1 LKDCHTE
8 PVEVYSH
15 LEQGLRQAQTDKSYF
30 MIAYVKHNNRNYN
43 IDLSKPLDIS
53 IPLHGNDSNVNAW
66 YVDPPKIEAHTD
78 GDYIGK
84 VSEGGSTNFNN
95 ISFNPH
101 AHGTHTECVGH
112 ITKDF
117 HSINKNL
124 NRFFFLAEVVTIAP
138 EKYQD
143 DFVISR
149 KQLQYAFGNKKR
161 EALVVRT
168 LPNLKEKLSRQYS
181 NTNPPYL
188 LEQTAEFLAEK
199 EIDHLLIDL
208 PSVDKEKD
216 SGALLAHRAFWNVEG
231 KIRKKATIT
240 EFIFVP
246 NSIKDGTY
254 FLNLQVAP
262 FENDASPSRPVLYKI
277 EEE

>member
-1 LKDCHTE
+1 MEGEFT
-8 PVEVYSH
+8 
-15 LEQGLRQAQTDKSYF
+15 
-30 MIAYVKHNNRNYN
+30 
-43 IDLSKPLDIS
+43 
-53 IPLHGNDSNVNAW
+53 
-66 YVDPPKIEAHTD
+66 
-78 GDYIGK
+78 GK
-84 VSEGGSTNFNN
+84 VSEGASTNFND
-95 ISFNPH
+95 IWFNPH

-112 ITKDF
+112 ITEEF
-117 HSINKNL
+117 HSVNKNL
-124 NRFFFLAEVVTIAP
+124 NQYFFLAEVVTIAP

-161 EALVVRT
+161 EAVVIRT
-168 LPNLKEKLSRQYS
+168 LPNLKEKLSKQYS

-188 LEQTAEFLAEK
+188 LEQTAELLVEK

-216 SGALLAHRAFWNVEG
+216 GGALLAHNAFWNTNG
-231 KIRKKATIT
+231 KIRENATIT

-246 NSIKDGTY
+246 NSVPDGTY
-254 FLNLQVAP
+254 FLNIQMAP

-277 EEE
+277 KES